1 MGRVRV
7 RVGVEVGWGGG
18 GRWCVRRVGNIV
30 VSFYLK
36 MHGGIFTFLYS
47 CKYLHCLYVCI
58 FACLCLI
65 QLWFY
70 ILD

>member
-1 MGRVRV
+1 M
-7 RVGVEVGWGGG
+7 
-18 GRWCVRRVGNIV
+18 RRVGNIV

-36 MHGGIFTFLYS
+36 IHGGIFTFLYS